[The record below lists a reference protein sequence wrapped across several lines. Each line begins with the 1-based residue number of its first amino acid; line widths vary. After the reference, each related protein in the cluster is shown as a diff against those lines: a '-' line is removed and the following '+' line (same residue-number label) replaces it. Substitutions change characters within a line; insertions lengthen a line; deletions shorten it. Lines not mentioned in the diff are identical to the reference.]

1 MLKCPFLNGNNFL
14 NWNHSEYW
22 KSWYYSVTFGG
33 VFLDSMRKL
42 SFHVSNNK
50 IIIGRK
56 SEGYRKYQ
64 VNSTAGDENISHSI
78 SVPV

>member
-1 MLKCPFLNGNNFL
+1 MEIISWTEITVNTENPDIIQL
-14 NWNHSEYW
+14 HSLW
-22 KSWYYSVTFGG
+22 KFGG
-33 VFLDSMRKL
+33 VFLDSMGKL